1 MNNLMMF
8 ENNVVEVFEFNGKV
22 LFNPYDVGKC
32 LDLAESSVRRAIQSM
47 NSNQVTKLKQSDVH
61 TMNNLDIPTSG
72 RVYLTESG
80 VYKLIFK
87 SRKKEAERF
96 CDWVTD
102 EVLPTIRET
111 GKYETNQLKTLPLTE
126 KTYRGER
133 VLFIKDIASIYGVS
147 RYSLSAIASV
157 NGIGKLLKG
166 RELKKFKAENK
177 DVDLFLV
184 SNIKIINRNEFS
196 ILKRCV
202 SFCCDNDL
210 INDYYAAD
218 GVKDEMSLYDKFRLV
233 DLAGDILNVARRK
246 AGNTDY
252 YKALNLIASKIY
264 VDYGM
269 LDKHTDDLSINSKV
283 GWNLQQPLIDMRALV
298 RSRLTK

>member
-1 MNNLMMF
+1 MNAIVPVVGMKKEKLVVSSRVIANQLRKQHKHVLESIENIINKSTAEMSALFLNSKYKATNGKRNKEYLLTKDGFTLYMF
-8 ENNVVEVFEFNGKV
+8 NIQGYNDFKMAYINEFNRM
-22 LFNPYDVGKC
+22 
-32 LDLAESSVRRAIQSM
+32 ERAL
-47 NSNQVTKLKQSDVH
+47 NEN
-61 TMNNLDIPTSG
+61 
-72 RVYLTESG
+72 RSG
-80 VYKLIFK
+80 VESPK
-87 SRKKEAERF
+87 SCE
-96 CDWVTD
+96 D
-102 EVLPTIRET
+102 
-111 GKYETNQLKTLPLTE
+111 LPLVE

-133 VLFIKDIASIYGVS
+133 VLFIKDIAGIYGIS
-147 RYSLSAIASV
+147 RYSLSAVASV

-264 VDYGM
+264 VDCGM